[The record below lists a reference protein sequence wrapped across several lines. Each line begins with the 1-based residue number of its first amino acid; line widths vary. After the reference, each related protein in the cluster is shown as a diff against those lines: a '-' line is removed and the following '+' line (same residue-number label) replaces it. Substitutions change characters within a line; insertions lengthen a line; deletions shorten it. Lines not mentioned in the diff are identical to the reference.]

1 MTEQDIEKSISK
13 HSVKPI
19 IAIVVTILLLD
30 ISNRYFFDDDMLS
43 PTVLVLL
50 AIGSCMYTFK
60 KVLVDLFVIKN
71 TNDDKNQKLP
81 ESDINDN

>member
-13 HSVKPI
+13 HSLKPI
-19 IAIVVTILLLD
+19 IAIVVTIPFLD

-50 AIGSCMYTFK
+50 AIGSCMYIFK
-60 KVLVDLFVIKN
+60 QVLVDLFVIKN
-71 TNDDKNQKLP
+71 TNDDKNHKIP
-81 ESDINDN
+81 ESGINDN